1 MALLKT
7 TNRLD
12 VIEAIINTALKDNR
26 KYCNCC
32 DKDWD
37 GTPCCEDPQI
47 GSNAEHVRALVTENE
62 IMRSR
67 NKYETGRGSEKGAM
81 RLAFRLPPRIY
92 FMLDLYFKN
101 YGEKFPKD
109 TSELYKLMRRFNKL
123 CAVDKI

>member
-1 MALLKT
+1 MAIVKT
-7 TNRLD
+7 TDRF
-12 VIEAIINTALKDNR
+12 VIIESIINTALKDNTR
-26 KYCNCC
+26 YCNCC
-32 DKDWD
+32 DKDFD

-47 GSNAEHVRALVTENE
+47 GNNAEHVRALVVDNE

-92 FMLDLYFKN
+92 FMLERYFKN